1 MAGGPPEAAGC
12 LPGGPQRGGALG
24 DDLVMDG
31 QRHPGAVP
39 AGTVV
44 VMMPEE
50 LDHTSAGQVNQQL
63 AAAFDGGATTVIA
76 DFTSTVFCDSSGIR
90 ELVLAR
96 NRALAGGAV
105 FRAVIP
111 DNRLLTYLTRTG
123 AAGYLLIY
131 PSLAHAL
138 ATGPDQAVPGVA
150 QELWAWGSC
159 GGTVITVARGRP
171 RARPPACHQGRRLA
185 GSRPLGRVRRRC
197 PAVP

>member
-1 MAGGPPEAAGC
+1 
-12 LPGGPQRGGALG
+12 
-24 DDLVMDG
+24 MDG

-123 AAGYLLIY
+123 VAGYLLIY

-159 GGTVITVARGRP
+159 GGTVITGARGRP
-171 RARPPACHQGRRLA
+171 RARPPACHQGRRRA